1 MNLLTSYH
9 LALRFNADL
18 STTKSVTIKGICLC
32 ISLTL
37 LNLQRFT
44 LLTPVVPL
52 YHLLLNL
59 TIL

>member
-1 MNLLTSYH
+1 MNLLISYH
-9 LALRFNADL
+9 LALCFSADS
-18 STTKSVTIKGICLC
+18 STTKSVIIKGICLC

-52 YHLLLNL
+52 YQISLNL
-59 TIL
+59 TSL